1 MGDWEFL
8 YEMSER
14 GYSGEDIVDA
24 ACSGAAPWEWD
35 YIEEQ
40 ERKAEWEAEWEK
52 LKSLQNTGTIS
63 RKEFMEY
70 LEYVNTEEDFAV
82 LFVKKYLVEA
92 KGHWVD
98 IIDCSQY
105 DITDCSQYDIT
116 DCSQYEMSSDDLH
129 FRFVIGGLYK
139 LRIQPIYPSKS
150 AFTINGKFDKHQ
162 HDLTRRVITWK
173 TAHKDIELQKS
184 EKVEPRKFKITGVC
198 YDKNRNNKNFFRADA
213 PPEIKALA
221 NNLRDRTNPLW
232 GKALQY
238 AIEPEFIYEIK
249 KICIN

>member
-1 MGDWEFL
+1 MSDWEFL
-8 YEMSER
+8 YEMREQ
-14 GYSGEDIVDA
+14 GYSGEDIADA
-24 ACSGAAPWEWD
+24 ACSCAAPWEWD
-35 YIEEQ
+35 YIEKQ
-40 ERKAEWEAEWEK
+40 EREAEREAEWEK
-52 LKSLQNTGTIS
+52 FKSLQNTGTIS
-63 RKEFMEY
+63 RKEFMKY

-98 IIDCSQY
+98 I
-105 DITDCSQYDIT
+105 T

-139 LRIQPIYPSKS
+139 RRIQPKYPSKS

-162 HDLTRRVITWK
+162 YYLTIRVITWE
-173 TAHKDIELQKS
+173 TAHKDIEQQKS
-184 EKVEPRKFKITGVC
+184 EKAKPRKFKITGVS

-232 GKALQY
+232 DKALQY
-238 AIEPEFIYEIK
+238 AIEPKFIYDLK
-249 KICIN
+249 KIYIN